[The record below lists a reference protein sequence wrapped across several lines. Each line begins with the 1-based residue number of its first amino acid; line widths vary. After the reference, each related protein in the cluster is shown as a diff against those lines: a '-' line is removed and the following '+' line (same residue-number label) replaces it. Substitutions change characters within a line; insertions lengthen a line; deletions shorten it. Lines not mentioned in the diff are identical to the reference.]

1 MPRKITIIVERLSEG
16 GFTGKALGYAICTE
30 GETFESLKETTRKTV
45 IRYFEGK
52 KVSPPTEITMYRKD
66 NRPGSLGF
74 SEVNLTLSTSNSH

>member
-1 MPRKITIIVERLSEG
+1 MPRKITFVIESLLEG

-30 GETFESLKETTRKTV
+30 GETFESLKETTRRTV

-74 SEVNLTLSTSNSH
+74 SEVNLTIATSNSH